1 MVNIAWFKDLNKD
14 SIPIAGGKGSN
25 LGEMYNSGIP
35 VPPGFAVTAQAYKE
49 FLDSTGIQKEINEI
63 LKNLNVNDSEDL
75 HASTK
80 RIREIILNHEMS
92 PTLKSE
98 ILEAYENL
106 NVDKDLLKAG
116 DDILNIVKSGREQAF
131 VAVRS
136 SATAEDLPEA
146 SFAGQQ
152 DTHLNIKGNKNLV
165 ETIKKCWSSLYT
177 ARATFYREKNNFP
190 HEKVL
195 ISIIVQ
201 KMVDSD
207 KAGVM
212 FSANPTNNDRS
223 EILIEAGYGLGEAVV
238 SGSINPDLYILDKE
252 SLEVKTRE
260 IKKQSMMI
268 TKDVQ
273 TGETVKKK
281 VPPEMQEK
289 QVLTEDEIQQ
299 LGKLAVKLEDHYE
312 KAQDIEFAIDKK
324 VHIVQ
329 SRPVTTL
336 KKQTQTEELKG
347 HELTKGLTAS
357 PGVAS
362 GPVRIVNSEEDF
374 SKVEKGDILVTK
386 MTNPTMVPLMEKA
399 AGIITNEGGSSSHA
413 AIVSRELGTPCIV
426 GTENATEVLNNGMLV
441 TIDASHGKIFKG
453 EIKGIKEEKV
463 TDTGEGI
470 QTKTKIYMNLGQPE
484 AIDRYSKLNIDGIGL
499 MRLEFIIAG
508 LGEHPNAFIKN
519 NKQDEYIN
527 GIYEGIKKV
536 ALKLE
541 NKPLVV
547 RFSDFKS
554 NEYRDLKD
562 GSEYEPK
569 EQNPMIGWR
578 GVSRY
583 VSDDFKE
590 AFKLECKAI
599 IKVRKECKN
608 VHVMLPFVRNVEE
621 VNKVLAIM
629 KEENLE
635 RSNELKVWLMAEV
648 PAMALIPE
656 KFAEL
661 DIDGISMGNN
671 DLTQLVLGV
680 DRDSELLGKMGYF
693 NSKDPAVMKAM
704 ENLIKAFTSKGKT
717 VSSCGQA
724 ASDLEVAKFLVKTG
738 ATSVSVNPDTVGKMR
753 RTIKELEDSLNT
765 N

>member
-635 RSNELKVWLMAEV
+635 RSNELKVWLMTEV